1 MGEKILLVEDDKIL
15 IDMYQKLLSNH
26 GYGVDLA
33 MDGVE
38 GLKKAIEGRPA
49 LILLDIKMPK
59 MDGMTMLKLLRE
71 NDWGK
76 SAKVIILT
84 NLDASD
90 AILSEVVKDQP
101 AYYLIKSNTKPEQ
114 VIEHVKEVLGEVKN

>member
-15 IDMYQKLLSNH
+15 VDMYQKLLSNH

-38 GLKKAIEGRPA
+38 GLKKALESHPA

-71 NDWGK
+71 NEWGK

>member
-15 IDMYQKLLSNH
+15 VDMYQKLLSNH
-26 GYGVDLA
+26 GYIVDLA
-33 MDGVE
+33 MDGE
-38 GLKKAIEGRPA
+38 AGLKKAIEGRPN

-71 NDWGK
+71 NEWGK
-76 SAKVIILT
+76 NAKVIILT

-90 AILSEVVKDQP
+90 QILSEVVKDQP
-101 AYYLIKSNTKPEQ
+101 AYYLIKSNTVPEK
-114 VIEHVKEVLGEVKN
+114 VIEHIKEVLGEVKN